1 MQVLEPTRQDSPD
14 AHAQRK
20 FQTADNKHFPKTQ
33 VRITI
38 IITMHEMLIPSSK
51 IDKTFLQEISHAIS
65 L

>member
-1 MQVLEPTRQDSPD
+1 MQVLELTRQHSPV

-20 FQTADNKHFPKTQ
+20 FQTADNKRFQKTQ

-38 IITMHEMLIPSSK
+38 IITICEMLTLSSK